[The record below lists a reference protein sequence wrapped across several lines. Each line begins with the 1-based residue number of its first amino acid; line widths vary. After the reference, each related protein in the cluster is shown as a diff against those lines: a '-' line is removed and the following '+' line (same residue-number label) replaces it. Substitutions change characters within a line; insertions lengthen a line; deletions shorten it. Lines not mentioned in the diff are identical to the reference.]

1 MQAWDV
7 ITYGGGEGLFYTF
20 NAVAAFFNGKV
31 PGNSVGSL
39 AATLGTISAIFASA
53 IAVFTMVIK
62 QDLKISFNWLF
73 GSYIIMNAL
82 MLPKINVLIID
93 RVTGFQQPVANV
105 PFMLGAFAGA
115 TSQLGDAMA
124 KKMDDIF
131 TGPIDA
137 HQGVSG
143 KEVMS
148 YRTHGVAMA
157 SQLVSKASRF
167 TITDADMAA
176 NMREFVQQCVI
187 IDIAKGKYTINS
199 ILETNDLWGLLKEN
213 ASPARGFPY
222 RHIENGRISTNI
234 LTCQEGAEKLD
245 LAWGKAIEKSKKI
258 YGQRFFPQSKNPAH
272 TLVSNMSISYEYL
285 TNISA
290 EASDILRQN
299 MMLNALEDGLL
310 SANQINNA
318 SAAVTG
324 YATTRAQEQQ
334 KTAYS
339 LQGSMASL
347 SLSVLK
353 IVVEV
358 MFYAIFP
365 LIVIIAIMPGGVA
378 VLKKYVIALFWIQS
392 WAPLYSVLNMLV
404 NIYGRSKSMAA
415 IAGTSAYGIS
425 AATMPG
431 LVEGNEWVAAVAGY
445 TMMSVPFLSYGLIH
459 YGAGAFSQLST
470 HFGSVTQ
477 SAASHAAEEATT
489 GNYSMGNTNFD
500 NHSRHNISGFKQD
513 QNLSVATGRSS
524 VQMGDGSWIS
534 KTMDG
539 KTIVDWSG
547 ALSKMGGSINLSG
560 SMSQSLS
567 ESAESSHRQG
577 VQEMTS
583 AQESITAGLQLAESF
598 NKTRSNGV
606 TSDNSQTIGDS
617 YSESKSLAKYLA
629 KEHQFA
635 QDNNI
640 SDADARA
647 VLTRVAITGRVSGGI
662 GADVFGINIG
672 GSAGLEGSAGVDT
685 SGTHTKSELEAK
697 ALKFNESENLNELRQ
712 NIRTE
717 AENSSFR
724 NSSTENKAYSDAL
737 SASFSRA
744 ENHTRNASASFSQE
758 QQYRESAQRVSSN
771 SAGYNVDASQQ
782 YLEFLINK
790 TDVGKQGNIAGAR
803 QVLSNPELN
812 QKYMSE
818 FIQEKAQ
825 NVHKDLW
832 SGNQVSL
839 NNVKENYQANAKS
852 IYNEKGLK
860 QSYQDYTAGLIKSK
874 NQANLNSPV
883 VNVTH
888 EDLQNNKNSLN
899 SDFDLRKKDIKG
911 EKDLLEKK
919 FDKRKEYT

>member
-7 ITYGGGEGLFYTF
+7 ITHGGGEGLFYTF

-31 PGNSVGSL
+31 PGNHVGSL
-39 AATLGTISAIFASA
+39 AATLGAISAIFASA
-53 IAVFTMVIK
+53 IVIFNMVVK
-62 QDLKISFNWLF
+62 QDLKLSFNWLF
-73 GSYIIMNAL
+73 SSFIIMNAL
-82 MLPKINVLIID
+82 MLPKVNILIID
-93 RVTGFQQPVANV
+93 RVTGFQSPVANV

-137 HQGVSG
+137 NQGISG

-157 SQLVSKASRF
+157 SQLVTKASRF
-167 TITDADMAA
+167 TITNADMAA
-176 NMREFVQQCVI
+176 NMREFVQQCVM

-199 ILETNDLWGLLKEN
+199 ILESSDVWALLKEN

-222 RHIENGRISTNI
+222 RHIENRTIDTKI
-234 LTCQEGAEKLD
+234 LTCQEGADKLD
-245 LAWGKAIEKSKKI
+245 IAWTKEIEKSKKI
-258 YGQRFFPQSKNPAH
+258 YGQRFFPHSKNPGNA
-272 TLVSNMSISYEYL
+272 LVSNMSISYEYL
-285 TNISA
+285 TNISS

-299 MMLNALEDGLL
+299 MMINALEDGLL

-334 KTAYS
+334 KTAYA
-339 LQGSMASL
+339 LQGNMASL

-358 MFYAIFP
+358 MFYAIF
-365 LIVIIAIMPGGVA
+365 IIVVIIAMMPGGVA

-477 SAASHAAEEATT
+477 SAASHVAEEATT

-534 KTMDG
+534 STMDG
-539 KTIVDWSG
+539 NTIFDRSAAISRIGGNVNF
-547 ALSKMGGSINLSG
+547 AGSI
-560 SMSQSLS
+560 SQSLS
-567 ESAESSHRQG
+567 ESAENSHRQG

-583 AQESITAGLQLAESF
+583 AQESISAGLQLAESF

-606 TSDNSQTIGDS
+606 TSDNSHTIGDS
-617 YSESKSLAKYLA
+617 YSESKAWAKYLA

-640 SDADARA
+640 SDAEARA

-662 GADVFGINIG
+662 GADMFGINIG
-672 GSAGLEGSAGVDT
+672 ASAGLEGSAGIDT

-717 AENSSFR
+717 AENASFR
-724 NSSTENKAYSDAL
+724 NSSTENRAYSDAL
-737 SASFSRA
+737 SASFSKA
-744 ENHTRNASASFSQE
+744 ENHTKHASASFSEE
-758 QQYRESAQRVSSN
+758 QQYRQSAQKVSSN
-771 SAGYNVDASQQ
+771 SAGYNIDASQQ
-782 YLEFLINK
+782 YMDFLINK

-803 QVLSNPELN
+803 QILQNPELN

-818 FIQEKAQ
+818 FIQEKAK

-832 SGNQVSL
+832 NENQVSL
-839 NNVKENYQANAKS
+839 NGAKENYQTNAQS
-852 IYNEKGLK
+852 IYNEKDLK
-860 QSYQDYTAGLIKSK
+860 QSYQDHAAGLIKRK

-883 VNVTH
+883 VNTTH
-888 EDLQNNKNSLN
+888 GDLQNNQNALN

-911 EKDLLEKK
+911 EKNLLEKN
-919 FDKRKEYT
+919 FDKRKENS